1 MTRGSPAC
9 AGTRPATAAR
19 PRWSSGTTGGR
30 WSRSIRSSAGPRSRS
45 TTTSPPTACW
55 STRWS
60 TTATPRSAARRA
72 RSGSRPAPTRAAGAG
87 PAQERPSAAS
97 MLKRALVA
105 VAHGSADPRAA
116 AAIGELMSLV
126 ARRAADRGLTVP
138 DLRVAYLGHAA
149 PSVPQ
154 VMRRFGPDTQVTVLP
169 LLLTAAYHSKTD
181 IPRVLARAGTARLN
195 VTYGAPLGP
204 HPLLL
209 RALERRLP
217 ETAFEDPAD
226 TGVVLAAAGSSDPEA
241 NATIAGLAA
250 QWQAAAGW
258 FAVRPAYASAVSP
271 AAAGGQGSTA
281 PAQAVTEL
289 LRAGARRVVVAS
301 YLLAPGLFADRIRD
315 ASLAAGAAEVSP
327 ALLSLPPAAEGGA
340 APEVVDIVLDRYQ
353 EAAMRERTAA

>member
-1 MTRGSPAC
+1 
-9 AGTRPATAAR
+9 
-19 PRWSSGTTGGR
+19 
-30 WSRSIRSSAGPRSRS
+30 
-45 TTTSPPTACW
+45 
-55 STRWS
+55 
-60 TTATPRSAARRA
+60 
-72 RSGSRPAPTRAAGAG
+72 
-87 PAQERPSAAS
+87 
-97 MLKRALVA
+97 

-116 AAIGELMSLV
+116 AAIGELMPLV
-126 ARRAADRGLTVP
+126 ARRAAARGLSVP

-154 VMRRFGPDTQVTVLP
+154 VMRTFGPDTQVTVLP

-195 VTYGAPLGP
+195 VTYGTPLGP

-217 ETAFEDPAD
+217 ETAFENPAE

-241 NATIAGLAA
+241 NATIARLAA
-250 QWQAAAGW
+250 QWQAVAGW
-258 FAVRPAYASAVSP
+258 FAVRPAYASAVRP
-271 AAAGGQGSTA
+271 T

-315 ASLAAGAAEVSP
+315 AALAAGATEVSP
-327 ALLSLPPAAEGGA
+327 ALLPLPPAAAGGA
-340 APEVVDIVLDRYQ
+340 IPEVADIILDRYQ

>member
-1 MTRGSPAC
+1 MP
-9 AGTRPATAAR
+9 
-19 PRWSSGTTGGR
+19 
-30 WSRSIRSSAGPRSRS
+30 
-45 TTTSPPTACW
+45 
-55 STRWS
+55 
-60 TTATPRSAARRA
+60 
-72 RSGSRPAPTRAAGAG
+72 
-87 PAQERPSAAS
+87 E
-97 MLKRALVA
+97 RALVA

-116 AAIGELMSLV
+116 AAIGELMPLV
-126 ARRAADRGLTVP
+126 ARRAADRGLSVP

-217 ETAFEDPAD
+217 ETAFENPAQ
-226 TGVVLAAAGSSDPEA
+226 TGVVLAAAGSSDPGA
-241 NATIAGLAA
+241 NATVAGLAA

-258 FAVRPAYASAVSP
+258 FAVRPA
-271 AAAGGQGSTA
+271 AAGGQGSPP
-281 PAQAVTEL
+281 PAQVVTEL

-315 ASLAAGAAEVSP
+315 ASLAAGAAAVSP
-327 ALLSLPPAAEGGA
+327 ALGA
-340 APEVVDIVLDRYQ
+340 VPEIADIVLDRYQ

>member
-1 MTRGSPAC
+1 MP
-9 AGTRPATAAR
+9 
-19 PRWSSGTTGGR
+19 
-30 WSRSIRSSAGPRSRS
+30 
-45 TTTSPPTACW
+45 
-55 STRWS
+55 
-60 TTATPRSAARRA
+60 
-72 RSGSRPAPTRAAGAG
+72 
-87 PAQERPSAAS
+87 
-97 MLKRALVA
+97 KRALVA

-116 AAIGELMSLV
+116 AAIGELMPLV
-126 ARRAADRGLTVP
+126 ARRAADRGLIVP

-154 VMRRFGPDTQVTVLP
+154 VMRTFGPDTQVTVLP

-181 IPRVLARAGTARLN
+181 IPRVLARADTARLN

-217 ETAFEDPAD
+217 GTAFENPAQ
-226 TGVVLAAAGSSDPEA
+226 TGVVLAAAGSSDPGA
-241 NATIAGLAA
+241 NATIADLAA

-258 FAVRPAYASAVSP
+258 FAVRPAYASAVSPAAAGGQGSP

-327 ALLSLPPAAEGGA
+327 ALGA
-340 APEVVDIVLDRYQ
+340 VPEVADIVLDRYQ

>member
-1 MTRGSPAC
+1 
-9 AGTRPATAAR
+9 
-19 PRWSSGTTGGR
+19 
-30 WSRSIRSSAGPRSRS
+30 
-45 TTTSPPTACW
+45 
-55 STRWS
+55 
-60 TTATPRSAARRA
+60 
-72 RSGSRPAPTRAAGAG
+72 
-87 PAQERPSAAS
+87 

-116 AAIGELMSLV
+116 AAIGELMLLV
-126 ARRAADRGLTVP
+126 ARRAADRGLSVP

-154 VMRRFGPDTQVTVLP
+154 VMRTLGPDTQVTVLP
-169 LLLTAAYHSKTD
+169 LLLTAAYHSKID

-217 ETAFEDPAD
+217 ETAFENPAQ
-226 TGVVLAAAGSSDPEA
+226 TGVVLAAAGSSDPGA

-271 AAAGGQGSTA
+271 AAAGGQGSPAAAGGQGSPAAAGGQGSPA
-281 PAQAVTEL
+281 PAQVVTEL

-301 YLLAPGLFADRIRD
+301 YLIAPGLFADRIRD
-315 ASLAAGAAEVSP
+315 ASLAAGAAAVSP
-327 ALLSLPPAAEGGA
+327 ALGA
-340 APEVVDIVLDRYQ
+340 VPEIADIVLDRYQ